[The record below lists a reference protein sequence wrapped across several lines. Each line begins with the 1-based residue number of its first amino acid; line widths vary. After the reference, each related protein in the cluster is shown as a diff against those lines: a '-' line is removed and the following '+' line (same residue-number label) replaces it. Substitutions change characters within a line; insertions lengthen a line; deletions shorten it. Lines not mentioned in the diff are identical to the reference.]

1 MVPAAVVAWG
11 LATAGLS
18 LAAAPAPPLLLPPQV
33 PTLWGGQKGRRDSGP
48 SRGFAMETRG
58 GVDVC
63 GGVCVS
69 VPVTSEPTLT
79 PASLGRGLTSPFS
92 RRANRRF
99 STQEMKGN
107 PGLVLGVSAPGSPR
121 VLGWHLMAFHPG
133 PPKASRPR
141 AGRTGTG
148 PEGRGQRDRDSG
160 LGLAF
165 CAPWVPTPG
174 FAGLVQREGGCSRLP
189 GAVGLA
195 GDSGSQRE
203 PAGAGRCRQRAAAP
217 PEERC

>member
-18 LAAAPAPPLLLPPQV
+18 LLLLLLLCSFLHRYLRFGV
-33 PTLWGGQKGRRDSGP
+33 GKKGGGIRVLPEDLPWRHG
-48 SRGFAMETRG
+48 AVWMC
-58 GVDVC
+58 V
-63 GGVCVS
+63 GVCVS